1 MNRMNPSQ
9 IYSHSMPQQIAM
21 GSSWNSSQIPK
32 DPVDKNFQYT
42 IAPSASLHDHGRG
55 KDQKPNNT
63 LGSNDYVKRNVKIEN
78 AVVQTS
84 TKRKY
89 NRKKQSPA
97 KLLPKM
103 TIDDT
108 RNELKLILAQ
118 NKGKKHNSRNRKE
131 LNKKLRRSSS
141 SKKEKKS
148 TRSKSFKDEIAGHT
162 LLGQFPAQN
171 GPQNLQQMILPWLWF
186 KC

>member
-1 MNRMNPSQ
+1 
-9 IYSHSMPQQIAM
+9 MPQQIVM
-21 GSSWNSSQIPK
+21 GSSWNSAQIPK

-42 IAPSASLHDHGRG
+42 IAPSASLHEHGRG

-103 TIDDT
+103 TNRLQEVAIDLVGS
-108 RNELKLILAQ
+108 LKNPIFRF
-118 NKGKKHNSRNRKE
+118 KVINSHALVVVE
-131 LNKKLRRSSS
+131 AVQS
-141 SKKEKKS
+141 
-148 TRSKSFKDEIAGHT
+148 
-162 LLGQFPAQN
+162 
-171 GPQNLQQMILPWLWF
+171 MILQ
-186 KC
+186 